1 MKNSIKT
8 LTVAVAL
15 ASTIG
20 TFSFAASAK
29 QAPGEALDYYAPDR
43 TAHQVG
49 AEVVDLSGKGQ
60 EALAQHLATLHRLTP
75 EQTVLDIAVNAVAN
89 NQAIAP
95 KYAELMQRQAEI
107 KGVKVHE
114 LYAAIAQADWDI
126 NKSFVTAGD
135 NLTMLQGAVETMRG
149 CTTLAFAEAGI
160 VAQNN
165 DMNINNLLTAET
177 TVIKTDER
185 IFLATD
191 GGHFQG
197 MGKHVAAVLNFMG
210 EPSAPSATVETKNV
224 VTPDAVFAA
233 ITASKS
239 VEDAFNKLKD
249 YTTPVAISFT
259 IADDN
264 GDHGAIEMTTN
275 GTRLVRGESGIGH
288 GNHTAEMRATF
299 LEDKTEL
306 EANMIFADTFARED
320 AANIFINYAKER
332 TVRGMQFI
340 LEQKPLNLTKYDS
353 DFVTVESMV
362 FDTKA
367 GCAYVSGDNP
377 KFGDY
382 TKVCF
387 N

>member
-259 IADDN
+259 IAD
-264 GDHGAIEMTTN
+264 E
-275 GTRLVRGESGIGH
+275 IG
-288 GNHTAEMRATF
+288 RAH
-299 LEDKTEL
+299 
-306 EANMIFADTFARED
+306 
-320 AANIFINYAKER
+320 
-332 TVRGMQFI
+332 V
-340 LEQKPLNLTKYDS
+340 
-353 DFVTVESMV
+353 
-362 FDTKA
+362 
-367 GCAYVSGDNP
+367 
-377 KFGDY
+377 
-382 TKVCF
+382 
-387 N
+387 

>member
-20 TFSFAASAK
+20 TLSFAAAAK

-43 TAHQVG
+43 TPHQVG

-60 EALAQHLATLHRLTP
+60 EALAQQLATLHRLTP

-107 KGVKVHE
+107 KGVEVHE

-135 NLTMLQGAVETMRG
+135 DLAMLQGAAQSMRG
-149 CTTLAFAEAGI
+149 CTTLAFAETGI

-165 DMNINNLLTAET
+165 DMDINNLLTAET

-210 EPSAPSATVETKNV
+210 EPSAPSATIDTKNV

-249 YTTPVAISFT
+249 YTTPVAINFT
-259 IADDN
+259 VADDK
-264 GDHGAIEMTTN
+264 GDHGAIEMTTK

-288 GNHTAEMRATF
+288 GNHTAEMRETF

-306 EANMIFADTFARED
+306 EANMTFADTFARED
-320 AANIFINYAKER
+320 AANMFINYAKER